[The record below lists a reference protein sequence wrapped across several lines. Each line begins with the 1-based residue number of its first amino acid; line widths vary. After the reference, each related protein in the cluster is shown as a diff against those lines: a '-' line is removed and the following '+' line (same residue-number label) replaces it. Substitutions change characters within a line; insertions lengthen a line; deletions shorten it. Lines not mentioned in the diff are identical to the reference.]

1 MHLAMDTNGHYN
13 GKELVRQINA
23 YLARTGKKQYE
34 LAAEIGAPV
43 QTINRWLNGKAK
55 VSRAY
60 QVILKTKGILP

>member
-1 MHLAMDTNGHYN
+1 MENGHAD
-13 GKELVRQINA
+13 KDAIRQLTA

-43 QTINRWLNGKAK
+43 QTVNRWMNGKAK

-60 QVILKTKGILP
+60 RVILKSKGVLP

>member
-1 MHLAMDTNGHYN
+1 MDNGLSD
-13 GKELVRQINA
+13 KDVVKQVSA
-23 YLARTGKKQYE
+23 YLARTGLKQYE

-60 QVILKTKGILP
+60 RVILKSKGVLS

>member
-1 MHLAMDTNGHYN
+1 MENGHYTE
-13 GKELVRQINA
+13 KELARQISS

-43 QTINRWLNGKAK
+43 QTVNRWLNGKAK

-60 QVILKTKGILP
+60 QVILKSKGVLP